1 VLVGVEAGRL
11 APAALPAEGVLPVVV
26 LEELWLGVLQSSGV
40 ARDRRHAT
48 FEAARA
54 AYDVAPVTQEVA
66 LACASI
72 RAEGRVRGVR
82 YHPFDALVGA
92 TARVLGVPVVTHDR
106 GFEGMAGVDVLV
118 V

>member
-1 VLVGVEAGRL
+1 MLVGVEAGRL
-11 APAALPAEGVLPVVV
+11 APAALPAKGVLPVVV

-54 AYDVAPVTQEVA
+54 AYD
-66 LACASI
+66 
-72 RAEGRVRGVR
+72 
-82 YHPFDALVGA
+82 ALVGA